1 MIGSGRGTW
10 AGEYGDEFIAAQ
22 AGEDVGIGGYGP
34 QPVGCAAEA
43 GVARGEAVPLVH
55 LFEADDV
62 AHDEGEVICRVA
74 SPRKER
80 LKRPSRV
87 QPRYMVRFRHDL
99 CPLQRHGRDGQRP
112 DGARNG
118 LSGAIQNYG
127 DEGDR
132 TLNPRLAKAVLSQL
146 SYVPG
151 FYESASAAGTADS
164 VCFRGCDCGLRMR
177 APRFELGTSTLSGR
191 KKHGPNATFATHS
204 IDHDP
209 LFPSGKLPDRVS
221 V

>member
-99 CPLQRHGRDGQRP
+99 CPLQRHGHDGQRP

-118 LSGAIQNYG
+118 
-127 DEGDR
+127 
-132 TLNPRLAKAVLSQL
+132 P
-146 SYVPG
+146 
-151 FYESASAAGTADS
+151 SAAMENMETKGIE
-164 VCFRGCDCGLRMR
+164 
-177 APRFELGTSTLSGR
+177 PSTPALQRRCS
-191 KKHGPNATFATHS
+191 PN
-204 IDHDP
+204 
-209 LFPSGKLPDRVS
+209 
-221 V
+221 